1 MYLASERF
9 SGSVT
14 ETALGEFERVYSYV
28 YSRVG
33 NRADAEDLTQQVAL
47 KALPRLRDGYPEP
60 AVRAYLFATAR
71 TVMAS
76 FWSGRALV
84 PEAELTDDLWIDG
97 RGVELASPPNAA
109 AWLER
114 TLAALPNHYR
124 RVLEFRF
131 LRGYSLRETAVE
143 MGTTI
148 GNIKVMQLRALRAAA
163 RVTSTQ

>member
-1 MYLASERF
+1 VYLASERF
-9 SGSVT
+9 SGNVT

-47 KALPRLRDGYPEP
+47 KALPRLRDGYPEL
-60 AVRAYLFATAR
+60 AVRAYLYTTAR

-76 FWSGRALV
+76 FWSRRALV
-84 PEAELTDDLWIDG
+84 PEAELTDDLSIDD
-97 RGVELASPPNAA
+97 RGVELASPPDAA

-114 TLAALPNHYR
+114 TLAALPNHYK
-124 RVLEFRF
+124 RVLELRF

-143 MGTTI
+143 LGTTSR
-148 GNIKVMQLRALRAAA
+148 NVKVMQLRALRAAA
-163 RVTSTQ
+163 RVTPTG

>member
-9 SGSVT
+9 SANVT

-60 AVRAYLFATAR
+60 AVRAYLYTTAR

-76 FWSGRALV
+76 FWSQRALV

-97 RGVELASPPNAA
+97 RGAELASPPDAA

-114 TLAALPNHYR
+114 TLAALPNHYK
-124 RVLEFRF
+124 RVLECRF
-131 LRGYSLRETAVE
+131 LRGYSLRETAAE

-163 RVTSTQ
+163 RVPSTQ